1 MKSQVICDALNTV
14 NPTPAQRARMR
25 AALEAQLPAEKP
37 PRRGAHQQKASSQ
50 RWWTIIPA
58 AAALFAVVLLG
69 IFVLGRTDKT
79 PPSMSNVPTA
89 PLTLESL
96 QSSANYKASME
107 INLLGYTVDEA
118 LNEVD
123 KFLDSGMLRG
133 QSTLYI
139 IHGNG
144 TGALRNAIQKHLR
157 THRGVKSFRLGRY
170 GEGESGVTVVELK

>member
-69 IFVLGRTDKT
+69 ILSSDGRIRLRR
-79 PPSMSNVPTA
+79 PCPMS
-89 PLTLESL
+89 
-96 QSSANYKASME
+96 
-107 INLLGYTVDEA
+107 LL
-118 LNEVD
+118 
-123 KFLDSGMLRG
+123 R
-133 QSTLYI
+133 
-139 IHGNG
+139 
-144 TGALRNAIQKHLR
+144 R
-157 THRGVKSFRLGRY
+157 
-170 GEGESGVTVVELK
+170 